1 MKALEETKNFTTQ
14 SLASV
19 AYQINSLANSML
31 SLLEAQT
38 NQLRHLESS
47 INLIGQTVENHKE
60 KVSRREIGVFT
71 AVRRVPRSHKI
82 IHPQQPTSG
91 SQSRPPHSRQ
101 PISYQLLDSLG
112 HGVKVSGKQ
121 SEQTGTIRR
130 HGASTR
136 STNPPEPVQCPV
148 APPVSGSSFGKPVA
162 PPTVPP
168 ACHAPPDGDIITM
181 LLNEAPPL
189 PTVNEFTAQDDEV
202 TTTSTPPP
210 PPPPDL
216 SGVLSALLPP
226 PPPPPPSEAVIDYSA
241 PPPTP
246 SLSLETVVEES
257 SLPPPSPPPPSDDV
271 GFPPMPDEALELP
284 APPLSP
290 QPNQEVEGEM
300 EVDILEFRVPV
311 DNNKT
316 LFVWDIQ
323 PSHSEAQIYVGLH
336 GVFSSFGPL
345 YLLKV
350 CQNSA
355 LNPPGFYALIK
366 FYSAAQ
372 ASKAQRQTD
381 GRPLLQSCPLKV
393 KLSSKHTSY
402 FRSDSS
408 RPLSHARCLELANHC
423 LGFNGWTSDIITLKE
438 LTNTEEEHEGG
449 GRWRRLKFGCL
460 LQLSFPHHR
469 QTTRAAAVVEDCFT
483 CTGDPDLLIQKR
495 CKLHRLVREQAL
507 VNAFSPVLLLL
518 LGSGKVMVELKQTSD
533 EFLPNETEGLLQVE
547 EFSWSEFAADE
558 EAVEEEWDLAV

>member
-1 MKALEETKNFTTQ
+1 
-14 SLASV
+14 
-19 AYQINSLANSML
+19 
-31 SLLEAQT
+31 
-38 NQLRHLESS
+38 
-47 INLIGQTVENHKE
+47 
-60 KVSRREIGVFT
+60 
-71 AVRRVPRSHKI
+71 
-82 IHPQQPTSG
+82 
-91 SQSRPPHSRQ
+91 
-101 PISYQLLDSLG
+101 
-112 HGVKVSGKQ
+112 
-121 SEQTGTIRR
+121 
-130 HGASTR
+130 
-136 STNPPEPVQCPV
+136 
-148 APPVSGSSFGKPVA
+148 
-162 PPTVPP
+162 
-168 ACHAPPDGDIITM
+168 
-181 LLNEAPPL
+181 
-189 PTVNEFTAQDDEV
+189 
-202 TTTSTPPP
+202 
-210 PPPPDL
+210 
-216 SGVLSALLPP
+216 
-226 PPPPPPSEAVIDYSA
+226 
-241 PPPTP
+241 
-246 SLSLETVVEES
+246 
-257 SLPPPSPPPPSDDV
+257 
-271 GFPPMPDEALELP
+271 
-284 APPLSP
+284 
-290 QPNQEVEGEM
+290 M

-345 YLLKV
+345 YLL
-350 CQNSA
+350 
-355 LNPPGFYALIK
+355 K

-408 RPLSHARCLELANHC
+408 RPLSHARCLELGNHC

-483 CTGDPDLLIQKR
+483 CTDPDLLIQKR

-558 EAVEEEWDLAV
+558 EAVEEEWDLTVS